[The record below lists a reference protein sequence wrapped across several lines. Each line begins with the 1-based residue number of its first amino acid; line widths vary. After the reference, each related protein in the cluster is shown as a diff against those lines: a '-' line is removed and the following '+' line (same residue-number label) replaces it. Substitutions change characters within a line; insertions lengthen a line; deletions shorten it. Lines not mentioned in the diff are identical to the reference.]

1 MFVSLMFIW
10 NEIAVD
16 RLFIHLRS
24 SLITLVFSITY
35 NRWYVYTSMLHYP
48 SLFSWIFRLKWQR
61 EIGTLSPP
69 PTGDRALSPLGW
81 ATGSCRPLGGRQAP
95 LFFFL
100 QGLRCKFEEKKLHLS
115 PVAPHRAT
123 GVYFWNF
130 PKPTYIFEIL
140 IFLNIKKKKP
150 QSIGSRQWLF

>member
-1 MFVSLMFIW
+1 MFVSLMFIC

-16 RLFIHLRS
+16 CLFIHLRS

-69 PTGDRALSPLGW
+69 QTGDRALSPLGW
-81 ATGSCRPLGGRQAP
+81 ATGSCRPLGGATGSLPPILNPGHHSPPFP
-95 LFFFL
+95 LSFEPKNSEKKR
-100 QGLRCKFEEKKLHLS
+100 GWGEEKRRSSAELRTTDLQVTFVWIHWYCI
-115 PVAPHRAT
+115 T
-123 GVYFWNF
+123 
-130 PKPTYIFEIL
+130 I
-140 IFLNIKKKKP
+140 
-150 QSIGSRQWLF
+150 